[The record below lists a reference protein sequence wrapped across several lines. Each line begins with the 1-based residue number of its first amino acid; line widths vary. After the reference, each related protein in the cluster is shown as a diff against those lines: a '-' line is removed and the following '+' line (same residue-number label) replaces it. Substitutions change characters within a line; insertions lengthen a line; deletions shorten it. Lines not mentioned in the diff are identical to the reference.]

1 MSSENDVADRLLSE
15 ARKKTAKQDSP
26 KMGKVALIV
35 GIIAVIVSPI
45 SILGWIFG
53 AAAVGTGVVAVR
65 RPISAKRGKIAIVL
79 GVVAILVGVFFF
91 TLSLAMYA
99 EPTARRRGI
108 TAIGG
113 PPSRVQPSARRAAPA
128 RPARPSPRAARC
140 CARDGCPP

>member
-53 AAAVGTGVVAVR
+53 AAAVGTGVVAR
-65 RPISAKRGKIAIVL
+65 APSRLDEARQDRHR
-79 GVVAILVGVFFF
+79 
-91 TLSLAMYA
+91 
-99 EPTARRRGI
+99 ARRRGDP
-108 TAIGG
+108 GR
-113 PPSRVQPSARRAAPA
+113 RVLLHAEP
-128 RPARPSPRAARC
+128 RP
-140 CARDGCPP
+140 